1 MWGVFRQS
9 TLTALA
15 GRRLEF
21 LGFFTSNSVSVL
33 FSDNHRISLFSS
45 FRQYLL
51 IHATLL
57 MVCCYK
63 FLKPKYFHAR
73 LCGRFR
79 SNLSK

>member
-9 TLTALA
+9 TLTALT

-33 FSDNHRISLFSS
+33 FSDNHRISS
-45 FRQYLL
+45 FQYLL

-63 FLKPKYFHAR
+63 FLKPKYFHVR

-79 SNLSK
+79 SNLLK